1 VTTVVYPGCAI
12 TGSCDQQS
20 EWSSA
25 CSNQVCYGVPLY
37 RQYVT
42 ATEKANGEIPSIR
55 MMGQSISQRSNLT
68 ANHGQYYIDT
78 TVGLARQQQQVG
90 PVGNVNVFRAGQ
102 TYYVFLV
109 FAKPTTM
116 QTYQLY
122 VGKDPGF
129 NPSSAVVMT
138 RVNVDTAALAFFPR
152 TLAVDVD
159 APVQRRHGH
168 PDRDHG
174 HGLHRFRT
182 GLRQLRR

>member
-1 VTTVVYPGCAI
+1 LHRT
-12 TGSCDQQS
+12 CDQQN
-20 EWSSA
+20 EWSTP
-25 CSNQVCYGVPLY
+25 CSNQFCYGVPLY

-78 TVGLARQQQQVG
+78 TVGLGRQQQQVA

-138 RVNVDTAALAFFPR
+138 RVNVNSAALAFFRVLCPSTWKR
-152 TLAVDVD
+152 QYNA
-159 APVQRRHGH
+159 A
-168 PDRDHG
+168 
-174 HGLHRFRT
+174 T
-182 GLRQLRR
+182 GILTVTMDMAFTDFEQAYANAGADK